1 MKFIA
6 DINNRVTPLCEKIDE
21 LKDVQTNIN
30 AESSS
35 DVELV
40 VEGGKASVIVK
51 KSVWESDEA
60 FPLRKLAE
68 YLR

>member
-1 MKFIA
+1 M
-6 DINNRVTPLCEKIDE
+6 CEKIE
-21 LKDVQTNIN
+21 QLEDVQTDIN
-30 AESSS
+30 TESSS
-35 DVELV
+35 DIELV

-60 FPLRKLAE
+60 FPLGKLAE